1 MKRCMNPNGDSTLY
15 NSQDME
21 ATLMSINIWKDKEH
35 VTHMYNR
42 ILLSHKKE
50 WTNTICSN
58 IDAPREY
65 QWAKERQDMI
75 KLIYGI

>member
-1 MKRCMNPNGDSTLY
+1 MKRHMNPNGDSTLY

-42 ILLSHKKE
+42 ILLSH
-50 WTNTICSN
+50 
-58 IDAPREY
+58 
-65 QWAKERQDMI
+65 
-75 KLIYGI
+75 